1 MQYVLRTFVVM
12 FRLND
17 FLGVDRPLIL
27 ASASPR
33 RRHLLTHIGLDFQVV
48 VADVNEDTVST
59 STPPD
64 EYVSVLATLKART
77 VAEAQSLPAYVIGS
91 DTTVVLD
98 GEILNKPASEAE
110 ARGMLRKLS
119 NRTHTVFTAIA
130 IVDSASM
137 RTITAVRNTNVE
149 FRELDDLEID
159 AYVATGSPMDK
170 AGAYGIQ
177 DDFGAVFVRKVDGC
191 YYTIVGLPLELLYTT
206 LKTFVTE
213 AT

>member
-1 MQYVLRTFVVM
+1 M

-33 RRHLLTHIGLDFQVV
+33 RKHLLTHIGLDFHVI
-48 VADVNEDTVST
+48 VADVDEDSITT

-64 EYVSVLATLKART
+64 EYVSILATLKART
-77 VAEAQSLPAYVIGS
+77 VAEAQSTPAYVIGS

-98 GEILNKPASEAE
+98 GEILNKPATEAE
-110 ARGMLRKLS
+110 ARLMLRRLS

-130 IVDSASM
+130 IVDSASL
-137 RTITAVRNTNVE
+137 RTITAVRSTNVE
-149 FRELDDLEID
+149 FRELDDREID

-177 DDFGAVFVRKVDGC
+177 DDLGAVFVRNIEGC
-191 YYTIVGLPLELLYTT
+191 YYTIVGLPLELLYST
-206 LKTFVTE
+206 LKSFVTE
-213 AT
+213 AV